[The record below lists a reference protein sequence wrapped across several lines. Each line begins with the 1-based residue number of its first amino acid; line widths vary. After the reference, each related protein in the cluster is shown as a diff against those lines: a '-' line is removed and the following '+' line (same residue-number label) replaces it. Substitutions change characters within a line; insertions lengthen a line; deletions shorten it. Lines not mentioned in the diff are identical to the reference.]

1 MVPNDINIIT
11 QAASEIAR
19 AKNLIAS
26 AEARV
31 TGVLNSGNEKTYVE
45 IDNLNAAVADLKNV
59 LKELVKIKVI

>member
-11 QAASEIAR
+11 QAASEINR

-45 IDNLNAAVADLKNV
+45 IDNLNAAIVDLKNV
-59 LKELVKIKVI
+59 LKELVKIKVM